1 MLVQITGKRYNE
13 ILTTTTRQ
21 IAENFGKKHYEVIRT
36 IEGRT
41 STKTDTGETK
51 INNNGLIPMLN
62 QAGKSPL
69 EQYFIPSE
77 YCGDNGKKYKQYL
90 VTRDGFSLLAM
101 GFTGEKALEWK
112 LKYIDA
118 FNKMEEILKGRIQV
132 ERQQWQIERDKG
144 VVIRHILTDTIKMK
158 IADSPNKRFAYPN
171 YTNLIYRTLFGKTA
185 KELEKEYGLKS
196 RESLRDFFTGDDLAR
211 VQSAEMLVSSLIN
224 CGWGYPEIKKF
235 LETETKKMLN

>member
-1 MLVQITGKRYNE
+1 MLVEITGKRYE
-13 ILTTTTRQ
+13 ERIVTTSRK
-21 IAENFGKKHYEVIRT
+21 IAEGFKKRHSDVLRDIENLRCSETFRERNFALSSYKSEQN
-36 IEGRT
+36 
-41 STKTDTGETK
+41 K
-51 INNNGLIPMLN
+51 IL
-62 QAGKSPL
+62 K
-69 EQYFIPSE
+69 E
-77 YCGDNGKKYKQYL
+77 YI
-90 VTRDGFSLLAM
+90 VTEDGFTILCMGYGGERAM
-101 GFTGEKALEWK
+101 EFKEHYIAEFNVMRDE
-112 LKYIDA
+112 LK
-118 FNKMEEILKGRIQV
+118 RIHT

-171 YTNLIYRTLFGKTA
+171 YTHLIYRTLFGKTA